1 MGIQSGQVFVAL
13 ILGVLLAASLAWVVA
28 GLYRRRMV
36 ALMRGGAAAV
46 AAGAGVA
53 EVLAAPPRTPPQ
65 LDRAANRRVTMRLL
79 TALTGVCLLVAL
91 TQSWF
96 ALSVQ
101 FQVKGNEAS
110 MGRLLVLGAV
120 YAWPMVLAWG
130 LALRWPWSRV
140 LAGIALYI
148 VAMIV
153 LVMLRSNAQQSLP
166 GVVGW
171 LATEVGVPLAV
182 TLIISASGR
191 IRAVAP
197 YLLPPALV
205 LSSASILALQA
216 LSADVAGDHLVAPL
230 VGIFG
235 ATGTIVFCALAP
247 WLVLAW
253 PVYALGRVMAGAY
266 RNKRFSDLGYLF
278 AVYWF
283 VILMCNAVPAFAG
296 VGVGGFTLL
305 LPWLW
310 IPVGW
315 WLLTVWRA
323 PAQDPPNLLVLRV
336 FQHDAQVGALFD
348 QVIERWRFTGNTL
361 LIAGTDLVSR
371 TLDPDDLFTF
381 LDGQLCRRFI
391 DSESDVPK
399 RLAEFDLR
407 PDPDGRY
414 RVNEC
419 YCRDTTWQA
428 ALTALVNRCD
438 VVLMDLRGFQAQNR
452 GCRHELG
459 VLAKA
464 ANLRR
469 VVVLYDGRTD
479 RGTAEADIG
488 TAPPGRFLW
497 LDAGRMNVAKARE
510 VLSALFSIAP
520 GAT

>member
-1 MGIQSGQVFVAL
+1 MGIQSGQIFVAL
-13 ILGVLLAASLAWVVA
+13 MLGVFLAASLAWVVA

-36 ALMRGGAAAV
+36 ALMSGGAAPDV
-46 AAGAGVA
+46 MRMGVIEA
-53 EVLAAPPRTPPQ
+53 SVAPPRMPPR
-65 LDRAANRRVTMRLL
+65 LDLATNRRVTLRLL
-79 TALTGVCLLVAL
+79 AVLTVVCLLVAL

-96 ALSVQ
+96 ALGVQ
-101 FQVKGNEAS
+101 FKAFSFN
-110 MGRLLVLGAV
+110 RLLLLGAV
-120 YAWPMVLAWG
+120 YGWPMVLAWG
-130 LALRWPWSRV
+130 LTLRWPWRRV
-140 LAGIALYI
+140 LVGIAIYI
-148 VAMIV
+148 AVMIV
-153 LVMLRSNAQQSLP
+153 LVMLRSNAQQTLP

-171 LATEVGVPLAV
+171 LATEVGVPLFV

-197 YLLPPALV
+197 YLLPSTLV

-216 LSADVAGDHLVAPL
+216 LSADVSGVPLVAPL

-235 ATGTIVFCALAP
+235 ATGTILFCALAP
-247 WLVLAW
+247 WLLLAW
-253 PVYALGRVMAGAY
+253 PVYRLGRAMAGAY
-266 RNKRFSDLGYLF
+266 RNKRFSDISYLF

-296 VGVGGFTLL
+296 VGSVGLTLL

-315 WLLTVWRA
+315 WLLSKSWPRQDN
-323 PAQDPPNLLVLRV
+323 PANLLVLRV
-336 FQHDAQVGALFD
+336 FQHDAQLEALFD
-348 QVIERWRFTGNTL
+348 QVIERWRFTGNTM

-381 LDGQLCRRFI
+381 LDGKLGKRFI
-391 DSESDVPK
+391 DSEADVLQ
-399 RLAEFDLR
+399 RLADFDLK

-419 YCRDTTWQA
+419 YCRDTTWES
-428 ALTALVNRCD
+428 ALSALVNRCD

-469 VVVLYDGRTD
+469 VVVLYDASTD
-479 RGTAEADIG
+479 RQTAAADIG
-488 TAPPGRFLW
+488 IAPSGRFLW
-497 LDAGRMNVAKARE
+497 LDAGRMNVTKARE
-510 VLSALFSIAP
+510 VFESLFTVAAEAQIF
-520 GAT
+520 